1 MIPTKEQVEAMGER
15 VLGSKELF
23 QKWLSEPNFALG
35 GMCGQEL
42 MDTSHGLEQLI
53 YVLGQMEFGQF

>member
-1 MIPTKEQVEAMGER
+1 MIPTIEQVEAMGER

-35 GMCGQEL
+35 GRCGQEL
-42 MDTSHGLEQLI
+42 MNTTHGLEELI
-53 YVLGQMEFGQF
+53 YVLYQIKFGQF